1 MKSPGRSDQAGQA
14 TGGMRCR
21 RRRHRLWPGF
31 EVILPAQAHA
41 EISSPSLRSGQGP
54 HGLARFLQDEEKGA
68 GYEAMEPFIARCS
81 VARNPPPDTLRPVT
95 VFLCGDVMTGR
106 GVLSAGRQHRIRE
119 VFSGVFRRDA
129 ADLGVRMIYDNH
141 FLTVQELI
149 DLVAFLKRLPGS
161 GAD

>member
-1 MKSPGRSDQAGQA
+1 
-14 TGGMRCR
+14 
-21 RRRHRLWPGF
+21 
-31 EVILPAQAHA
+31 
-41 EISSPSLRSGQGP
+41 
-54 HGLARFLQDEEKGA
+54 
-68 GYEAMEPFIARCS
+68 MEPFIARCS